1 MQFSKFNFKD
11 QKVLVRVDFNVP
23 IKGGKITD
31 DSRIKKALPTINHI
45 LSCDPKQIIIISH
58 LGRPKGKVNKKYS
71 MKKPASRLSHL
82 LKKRVYFEK
91 NSNLRKL
98 NLPNKKIIVLENLR
112 YDIGE
117 KNNDEIFSKKLSSY
131 ANVFVFDAFG
141 VAHRSHSSVVGIPKY
156 LPSCF
161 GLLME
166 KEIKHLKTNMK
177 NPKRPFV
184 AIIGG
189 AKADK
194 IAVINQLLKKVDY
207 LIISGILANTFLK
220 TKNYDI
226 GISKFDEKSIPICKK
241 MLIKY
246 PKKIKLPKDYI
257 TGLEFN
263 EKTKSKLEEGKKING
278 MIMDIGPKTIESYK
292 KILGKAK
299 TIVWAGP
306 IGVFEYKKFE
316 KGTKEI
322 AQFLSKLNATVI
334 VGGGD
339 SGEAIHKYKLEKK
352 ITHVST
358 GGGASLE
365 MLSGKKLPVFK
376 VIK

>member
-1 MQFSKFNFKD
+1 M
-11 QKVLVRVDFNVP
+11 
-23 IKGGKITD
+23 
-31 DSRIKKALPTINHI
+31 
-45 LSCDPKQIIIISH
+45 
-58 LGRPKGKVNKKYS
+58 
-71 MKKPASRLSHL
+71 
-82 LKKRVYFEK
+82 
-91 NSNLRKL
+91 
-98 NLPNKKIIVLENLR
+98 
-112 YDIGE
+112 
-117 KNNDEIFSKKLSSY
+117 
-131 ANVFVFDAFG
+131 
-141 VAHRSHSSVVGIPKY
+141 
-156 LPSCF
+156 
-161 GLLME
+161 
-166 KEIKHLKTNMK
+166 
-177 NPKRPFV
+177 
-184 AIIGG
+184 
-189 AKADK
+189 
-194 IAVINQLLKKVDY
+194 
-207 LIISGILANTFLK
+207 ANTFLK

-322 AQFLSKLNATVI
+322 AKFLSKLNATVI